1 MAVETPFRRKN
12 AAMALFDPARA
23 TDSSAVLSEVV
34 LRAILSDT
42 SADAVSVALINQ
54 LVGQFPVRRVSLGI
68 RRSGSTVLMAVSDQM
83 KLDTRRSL
91 PQLIA
96 AALTETLD
104 ADAPIEF
111 SDTQEVESEAEQIVT
126 HPAHAEPVSY
136 THLTLPTIYSV

>member
-12 AAMALFDPARA
+12 GAMALFDPARA

-91 PQLIA
+91 PQLIT
-96 AALTETLD
+96 AALIRKKL
-104 ADAPIEF
+104 
-111 SDTQEVESEAEQIVT
+111 S
-126 HPAHAEPVSY
+126 
-136 THLTLPTIYSV
+136 LKRNKL